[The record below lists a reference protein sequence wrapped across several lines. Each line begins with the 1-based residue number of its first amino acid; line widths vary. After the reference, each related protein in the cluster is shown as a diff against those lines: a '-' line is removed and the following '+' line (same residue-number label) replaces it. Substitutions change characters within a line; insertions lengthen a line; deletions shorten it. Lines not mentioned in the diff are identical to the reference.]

1 MAVFRSRESFYKA
14 VSHPPPPHPP
24 PLCGGI
30 CDIDCAH
37 FIDYLKWRAIQPAIQ
52 RRAGALKDY
61 K

>member
-1 MAVFRSRESFYKA
+1 MAVFRSREVFYKA

>member
-1 MAVFRSRESFYKA
+1 MAVFRSREVFIKLY
-14 VSHPPPPHPP
+14 PTLPPPHPP

-52 RRAGALKDY
+52 WRAGALKDY

>member
-1 MAVFRSRESFYKA
+1 MAVFSFYKA

-24 PLCGGI
+24 PLYGGI

-52 RRAGALKDY
+52 WRAGALKDY